1 MWQTTER
8 GRYVATLAVAP
19 RDFVDAVASEMAAR
33 VDVAVESWMAQVED
47 ALEDPQ
53 LTTLGR
59 MNAVKDV
66 LERYK
71 ECTGKV
77 SLQCRRS

>member
-1 MWQTTER
+1 M
-8 GRYVATLAVAP
+8 ATLAVAP
-19 RDFVDAVASEMAAR
+19 RDFVDVVASELAAA
-33 VDVAVESWMAQVED
+33 VDVAVESWMAQVEN
-47 ALEDPQ
+47 AFEDPQ

-59 MNAVKDV
+59 MNDIKDV

-77 SLQCRRS
+77 SLRCRRGIGHER